1 MTGRPV
7 HEAIERAGGRLIQ
20 VERPGGVR
28 LRAAVFGAGP
38 VCNGEGGNGERGGS
52 PRRCLLL
59 HGYTEFIEK
68 HLETIGELTGRGFEV
83 VTFDWRGQGLSTRA
97 LADRHRG
104 HIDRMET
111 HLEDLQAVLDC
122 VDGSRDR
129 PLTVVAHSMGGH
141 IALRYCIAAP
151 DRVARAI
158 LIAPMLGIGRTG
170 LPTGLA
176 RLLVEGF
183 CRTPMLERYIFGGAG
198 YGPRR
203 QRFEGNPLTGDR
215 ERFEALHRLLVDC
228 PELAVG
234 DPTFAWV
241 RAAFRS
247 IALLGVPGVLER
259 IRTPLLLALAGRERV
274 VSNAAIEAAARRL
287 PAARLARFEDARHEI
302 LREREPI
309 RQAFWQAVD
318 GFLAATGA

>member
-1 MTGRPV
+1 MTRPPV
-7 HEAIERAGGRLIQ
+7 SEAIEQAGGRTAW

-28 LRAAVFGAGP
+28 IRAAIFGARQ
-38 VCNGEGGNGERGGS
+38 GGDGLGR
-52 PRRCLLL
+52 RRCLLL

-68 HLETIGELTGRGFEV
+68 HLETVTELTGRGFEV
-83 VTFDWRGQGLSTRA
+83 ATFDWRGQGLSTRA

-111 HLEDLQAVLDC
+111 HLEDLQAV
-122 VDGSRDR
+122 VDSIEGFRDGR
-129 PLTVVAHSMGGH
+129 LTVVAHSMGGH
-141 IALRYCIAAP
+141 IALRHCIAAP
-151 DRVARAI
+151 DRVARAV
-158 LIAPMLGIGRTG
+158 LIAPMLGIGRPG

-183 CRTPMLERYIFGGAG
+183 CRTPLLERYIFGGAG

-203 QRFEGNPLTGDR
+203 QRFEDNLLTDDR
-215 ERFEALHRLLVDC
+215 ERFEALHRLLATC

-247 IALLGVPGVLER
+247 IAMLAAPGVLER
-259 IRTPLLLALAGRERV
+259 IRTPLLLALAGRDRV

-287 PAARLARFEDARHEI
+287 PAARLVRLDDAKHEI

-309 RQAFWQAVD
+309 RRVFWQAVD
-318 GFLAATGA
+318 GFLAETAG